1 MHVHNV
7 SLILNLWVCIEFPY
21 SSEFDMNHT
30 VKECLNYNVAE
41 ADVLCPFV
49 QALLHASV
57 ACNRKL
63 VVDWVPAENLEDDT
77 SKEVDISFHFS
88 ASHLTVLFYFMPNL

>member
-1 MHVHNV
+1 
-7 SLILNLWVCIEFPY
+7 
-21 SSEFDMNHT
+21 
-30 VKECLNYNVAE
+30 LNYNVA
-41 ADVLCPFV
+41 DPYVLCPFV

-77 SKEVDISFHFS
+77 SKEVDRSFYCS
-88 ASHLTVLFYFMPNL
+88 ACHLTVFVLLYAKSLMICLLLAGS